1 MFANNFEAAAPAQQ
15 GNECPMNK
23 RRRFVPNMLPV
34 IASMDNSELL
44 HQTCDSPLLHQL
56 CEQAPS
62 QQEIEAQLLQV
73 GMRIRKAVS
82 DGYQNTPDRRAFT
95 PRPFFNSNRLSPDTL
110 AALSVPKEKEEANFS
125 AGGLHNVGAMAMQPL
140 STATF
145 CGINLA
151 MMSHLSSSTPVE
163 EQKLWSYS
171 TASKRRNRFD
181 DESDS
186 DDSQEFMPQTPQ
198 LEYADAGMAIPQDY
212 FNIDV
217 EGMSEAGPT
226 KQNGASQTKS
236 HNRKMAQPKS
246 RVRCA
251 PEQPLSTTNPF
262 AQIAPSE
269 SSFGH
274 QRMRSCGMEAA
285 MDFGEAS
292 FLQPRQD
299 VEMDCS

>member
-1 MFANNFEAAAPAQQ
+1 MFANNTMSAEQAQQ
-15 GNECPMNK
+15 DKECPMNK
-23 RRRFVPNMLPV
+23 RRRFAPNMLPV
-34 IASMDNSELL
+34 IASTDNSELL
-44 HQTCDSPLLHQL
+44 HQTCESPLLYQL

-62 QQEIEAQLLQV
+62 EQEIEAQLLQV

-82 DGYQNTPDRRAFT
+82 EGYQNTSGRRAFT
-95 PRPFFNSNRLSPDTL
+95 PRPFFNPNRLSPDTL
-110 AALSVPKEKEEANFS
+110 AALSAPKEDDANFS

-145 CGINLA
+145 CGINIA
-151 MMSHLSSSTPVE
+151 MMSHITTSTPVE

-212 FNIDV
+212 FNIDI
-217 EGMSEAGPT
+217 EGMSEVRPM
-226 KQNGASQTKS
+226 KQGGAPRTKS

-246 RVRCA
+246 RLRCV
-251 PEQPLSTTNPF
+251 PEQPLPTINPF
-262 AQIAPSE
+262 AQVAPSR

-274 QRMRSCGMEAA
+274 QRMRSCGIEAM

>member
-1 MFANNFEAAAPAQQ
+1 MFANKPMSAEQAQQ
-15 GNECPMNK
+15 DKECPMNK
-23 RRRFVPNMLPV
+23 RRRFAPNMLPV
-34 IASMDNSELL
+34 IASTDNSELL
-44 HQTCDSPLLHQL
+44 HQTCESPLLYQL

-62 QQEIEAQLLQV
+62 EQEIEAQLLQV

-82 DGYQNTPDRRAFT
+82 EGYQNT
-95 PRPFFNSNRLSPDTL
+95 SDTL
-110 AALSVPKEKEEANFS
+110 AALSAPKEDDANFS

-145 CGINLA
+145 CGINIA
-151 MMSHLSSSTPVE
+151 MMSHISSSTPVE

-212 FNIDV
+212 FNIDI
-217 EGMSEAGPT
+217 EGTSEVRPMKQDGGPR
-226 KQNGASQTKS
+226 AKS
-236 HNRKMAQPKS
+236 HNRRMAQPKS
-246 RVRCA
+246 RLGGI
-251 PEQPLSTTNPF
+251 PEQPLPTINPF
-262 AQIAPSE
+262 AQIAPSR

-274 QRMRSCGMEAA
+274 QRMRSCGVEAM

-299 VEMDCS
+299 IEMDCS